1 MGNKIIRPIIHFNSL
16 KEIDKININ
25 NLIKKD
31 LKKDK
36 SGIFLMDKTDN
47 SIYLFINH
55 TLTSGNSIDVKL
67 ENKEELKSI
76 LNNLT
81 DEDYVLNNCLFD
93 FKKRL
98 ISNQIY
104 DSYKYISYSDIIKN
118 NNNKVN

>member
-1 MGNKIIRPIIHFNSL
+1 MGNKIVRPIIHFNSL
-16 KEIDKININ
+16 KEIDKVNIN
-25 NLIKKD
+25 NFIKKE

-55 TLTSGNSIDVKL
+55 TLSSGNSIDIKL
-67 ENKEELKSI
+67 DNKEELKSI

-81 DEDYVLNNCLFD
+81 DEDYVLNKCLFD
-93 FKKRL
+93 FKRRL

-104 DSYKYISYSDIIKN
+104 DTNMYISYGDIIR
-118 NNNKVN
+118 NNK

>member
-1 MGNKIIRPIIHFNSL
+1 
-16 KEIDKININ
+16 
-25 NLIKKD
+25 
-31 LKKDK
+31 
-36 SGIFLMDKTDN
+36 MDKTDN

-67 ENKEELKSI
+67 ENKEELKAI

-104 DSYKYISYSDIIKN
+104 DSYKYISYGYIIKN

>member
-16 KEIDKININ
+16 KEIDNININ

-104 DSYKYISYSDIIKN
+104 DSYIYISYGDIIR
-118 NNNKVN
+118 NNKWYII

>member
-1 MGNKIIRPIIHFNSL
+1 MGNKIIRPIINFNSL
-16 KEIDKININ
+16 KEIEKININ

-31 LKKDK
+31 LKKYK
-36 SGIFLMDKTDN
+36 SGIFLIDKKDN

-67 ENKEELKSI
+67 ENKEELKKI

-104 DSYKYISYSDIIKN
+104 DSYIYISYGDIIR
-118 NNNKVN
+118 NNKWYII